1 MIMRQRLRLALIC
14 LNLRSVVNLLHHMKS
29 IPQRELRNHIGQVLR
44 SVENGE
50 RMQITVDGRP
60 VAELAPLSDRR
71 RTFVPRDEVL
81 KLLRRASLDRN
92 FERDLQAVDATID
105 EL

>member
-1 MIMRQRLRLALIC
+1 
-14 LNLRSVVNLLHHMKS
+14 MKS
-29 IPQRELRNHIGQVLR
+29 IPQRELRNHISQVLR
-44 SVENGE
+44 SVESGE
-50 RMQITVDGRP
+50 RVQITVDGRP
-60 VAELAPLSDRR
+60 VAELAPLSGRR

-81 KLLRRASLDRN
+81 ELLRRASLDRK

>member
-1 MIMRQRLRLALIC
+1 
-14 LNLRSVVNLLHHMKS
+14 MKT
-29 IPQRELRNHIGQVLR
+29 IPQRELRNRISQVLR
-44 SVENGE
+44 SVEGGE

-60 VAELAPLSDRR
+60 VAELAPLGGHP

-81 KLLRRASLDRN
+81 ALLNRASLDRR
-92 FERDLQAVDATID
+92 FEHDLRAVHATID

>member
-1 MIMRQRLRLALIC
+1 
-14 LNLRSVVNLLHHMKS
+14 MKS

-60 VAELAPLSDRR
+60 VLNWRR
-71 RTFVPRDEVL
+71 
-81 KLLRRASLDRN
+81 
-92 FERDLQAVDATID
+92 
-105 EL
+105 